1 MNSPPPKGIYPSVFN
16 NVVKVL
22 DDLWIAQRGT
32 QRKATW
38 YLYKIG
44 KRFVQRS
51 LGTTD
56 KAKAL
61 GLALAAYQAYQND
74 PDGNW
79 LGNVNVRFYNRSFK
93 EIADEWI
100 TNQNKDIVNK
110 QAIVRKFLVPYF
122 DEVRKIPN
130 MAAITETM
138 IDEYKQWRRSFWL
151 TDYGNA
157 ERFEILQR
165 TIRVSQKQMAGYDEE
180 PCPNTMNREYP
191 TLRQILKHAHKQGLM
206 GLGPVPEV
214 VAEDAKANPRPA
226 FLGDDFDRLMAEA
239 ERWAWEATGFETKV
253 RRELLADWIYVNR
266 WTGLRV
272 PHEPEKLTWA
282 DVRLDLMLLFVHPDT
297 KTGKRE
303 VPFDVG
309 VAHRLTVLKQRRAAY
324 LRSVG
329 KVFDDN
335 DPVFCHIDGQPF
347 RDFPRLF
354 AEVVRRCNFP
364 RRPGE
369 MSFTAYSLRHTYA
382 TFALAEGKTY
392 EWLEE
397 VMGTSSKMLREHY
410 KNGTIEQT
418 RRYLISKGIIK
429 NGNAT

>member
-1 MNSPPPKGIYPSVFN
+1 MSRLPPKITMAGVYN
-16 NVVKVL
+16 NIIQIL
-22 DDLWIAQRGT
+22 DDLWIAQRGA
-32 QRKATW
+32 QKKPTW
-38 YLYKIG
+38 YLYKVG
-44 KRFVQRS
+44 TRFLQRS

-61 GLALAAYQAYQND
+61 SLALAAYQAFQVD

-93 EIADEWI
+93 DVADEWVAK
-100 TNQNKDIVNK
+100 QNKDAINK
-110 QAIVRKFLVPYF
+110 QAIIRKFLVPYF
-122 DEVRKIPN
+122 DEVRQIPN
-130 MAAITETM
+130 MAAITENM
-138 IDEYKQWRRSFWL
+138 VEDYKQWRRSFWL
-151 TDYGNA
+151 SDHGSA
-157 ERFEILQR
+157 ERFAALSK
-165 TIRVSQKQMAGYDEE
+165 TIRVSEKQMAGFDEE
-180 PCPNTMNREYP
+180 PSPNTLNREYP
-191 TLRQILKHAHKQGLM
+191 TLRQILKYAHKQGLM

-214 VAEDAKANPRPA
+214 PAENSKANPRPA

-239 ERWAWEATGFETKV
+239 ERWALEANGFETKC
-253 RRELLADWIYVNR
+253 RRQLLADWIYVNR

-309 VAHRLTVLKQRRAAY
+309 VAHRLTALKQRRTAY

-329 KVFDDN
+329 KTFDEN
-335 DPVFCHIDGQPF
+335 EAIFCHIDGQPF

-354 AEVVRRCNFP
+354 AEVVRRCKFP
-364 RRPGE
+364 HRPGE
-369 MSFTAYSLRHTYA
+369 MSLTAYSLRHTFA

-397 VMGTSSKMLREHY
+397 VMGTSMLMLKQHY

-418 RRYLISKGIIK
+418 RRYIEKQKTL
-429 NGNAT
+429 